1 MNQRLMWGLLLIV
14 LWGCS
19 NDESTS
25 GDPETDRFFDV
36 EGYFEGE
43 IDRLQREQPDFLKE
57 VSLNGK
63 QESIQPDTLDFE
75 KELSVFL
82 NSDINKV
89 SWIDSY
95 SADTTRH
102 DDGSIATTVY
112 KAQKEKLRTRLLEVS
127 YEADTPRRVRI
138 INRTENAVL
147 DADQELIYE
156 PETGMEIQQTQQIRF
171 MKPNEISIAVRFR
184 E

>member
-1 MNQRLMWGLLLIV
+1 MNQRLIWGLLLIFF
-14 LWGCS
+14 WGCA
-19 NDESTS
+19 NEESAP
-25 GDPETDRFFDV
+25 GDTETDRFFDV
-36 EGYFEGE
+36 AGYFEGE
-43 IDRLQREQPDFLKE
+43 IDRLQSEQPNSQKE
-57 VSLNGK
+57 VSLNGER
-63 QESIQPDTLDFE
+63 ESIQPDTLDFAE
-75 KELSVFL
+75 ELSVFL

-112 KAQKEKLRTRLLEVS
+112 KAQKDKLRTRLLEVV
-127 YEADTPRRVRI
+127 YKADTPQRVRI
-138 INRTENAVL
+138 VNRTENAVL

-156 PETGMEIQQTQQIRF
+156 PATGIEIQQTQQIRF

>member
-1 MNQRLMWGLLLIV
+1 MNQRLIWGLLLLF

-19 NDESTS
+19 NNDSTS
-25 GDPETDRFFDV
+25 VGTETDRFFDV
-36 EGYFEGE
+36 EGYFAGE
-43 IDRLQREQPDFLKE
+43 VDRLQSEQPNIQKQ
-57 VSLNGK
+57 VSLNGE
-63 QESIQPDTLDFE
+63 QESIQPDTLNFE

-82 NSDINKV
+82 NSGINKV

-102 DDGSIATTVY
+102 DDGSLATTVY
-112 KAQKEKLRTRLLEVS
+112 EAKEDKLRTRLVEVS
-127 YEADTPRRVRI
+127 YEANSPSRVRI

-156 PETGMEIQQTQQIRF
+156 PGSGFNIQQTQQIRF
-171 MKPNEISIAVRFR
+171 MKPNEISIAVRFQG
-184 E
+184 